1 MIDEDRIEA
10 QAIQTCLGDVPV
22 TAPKSYFG
30 CLGAGTGAV
39 EMAAS
44 VLAIATGTVPAT
56 LNYEFPDPACPVNV
70 VHGQP
75 LATDRRTALV
85 LNQTETGQTAAVVLG
100 PP

>member
-1 MIDEDRIEA
+1 MIEEDRAEA
-10 QAIQTCLGDVPV
+10 QAIRSCLGDVPV

-44 VLAIATGTVPAT
+44 VLAIATGIVPTT
-56 LNYEFPDPACPVNV
+56 LNYEFPDPTCPVNV

-75 LATDRRTALV
+75 LMTDRRTALV